1 MIELQQRHLPIERR
15 RPLVVINMEHN
26 EAGDV
31 EWLVNNFGKDRYLR
45 MCKQFNESLNTDHV
59 FKYLIADVYHQDWD
73 FDCTWD
79 EVKERC
85 YNYSMFGENDKS
97 SFPYWFAHWCA
108 FQLCALNLKIWKFK
122 YLFHDCEKPWMRLF
136 IPYKK
141 IQKWHRNH
149 NSHHLEYGLIHGFDK
164 IDWEAL
170 MIDWE
175 CSQMSKKQCPLNC
188 REEMENKLSE
198 EKWQPYEKEIRSY
211 LENLLNKY
219 ML

>member
-45 MCKQFNESLNTDHV
+45 MCGQFNESLNTDHV

-136 IPYKK
+136 MPYKK

>member
-45 MCKQFNESLNTDHV
+45 MCEQFNESLNTDHV

-122 YLFHDCEKPWMRLF
+122 YLFHDCEKPWLRLF
-136 IPYKK
+136 MPYKK

-149 NSHHLEYGLIHGFDK
+149 NSHHLEYGLIYGFDK

>member
-1 MIELQQRHLPIERR
+1 MIELQKRHLPIERR
-15 RPLVVINMEHN
+15 CPLVVINMTYN
-26 EAGDV
+26 EPGDV
-31 EWLVNNFGKDRYLR
+31 EWLVINFGKDRYLR
-45 MCKQFNESLNTDHV
+45 MCEQVNETLNTNHV
-59 FKYLIADVYHQDWD
+59 LNYLIVDVYHKDWD
-73 FDCTWD
+73 LVSTWD

-85 YNYSMFGENDKS
+85 CNYSMFDENDKS
-97 SFPYWFAHWCA
+97 SFPYWFAHWCS

-122 YLFHDCEKPWMRLF
+122 YLFHDFEKPWMRLF
-136 IPYKK
+136 MPYKK
-141 IQKWHRNH
+141 VQKWHRNH
-149 NSHHLEYGLIHGFDK
+149 NKHHLEYGLRYGFDK

-198 EKWQPYEKEIRSY
+198 EKWQPYQKEIRTY
-211 LENLLNKY
+211 LGSLLDTY

>member
-26 EAGDV
+26 DAGDV
-31 EWLVNNFGKDRYLR
+31 EWLVNNFGKNSYLR
-45 MCKQFNESLNTDHV
+45 MCEQFNESFITGHV

-79 EVKERC
+79 GVKERC

-136 IPYKK
+136 MPYKK

-211 LENLLNKY
+211 LEKLLNKY

>member
-31 EWLVNNFGKDRYLR
+31 EWLVNNFGKNRYLR
-45 MCKQFNESLNTDHV
+45 MCEQFNESLNTDHV

-136 IPYKK
+136 MPYKK

-211 LENLLNKY
+211 LEKLLNKY